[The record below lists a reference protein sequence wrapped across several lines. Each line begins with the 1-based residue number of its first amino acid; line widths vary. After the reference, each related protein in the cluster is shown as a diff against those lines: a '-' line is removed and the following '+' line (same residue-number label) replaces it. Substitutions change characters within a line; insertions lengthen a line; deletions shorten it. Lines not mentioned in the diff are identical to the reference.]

1 MGSVAEESISL
12 ERILQVYRE
21 ESQRKALTP
30 LEPDF
35 WERVQRLVADLEADL
50 REESSH
56 DPNSAKA
63 ALLRDELK
71 KVVKRRDQIYQYR
84 ERKRA
89 LMAASAASGAE
100 VDLSPMTPQE
110 EDSFRTLLDVLGRG
124 RSRALG
130 LGEEREETPPRE
142 EAPKEEKRKEKERKP
157 TGKPKRE
164 PKEDHVLVRVLEDIP
179 AFLGIDATYELKKE
193 DVVSLPQQVA
203 KVLLDQGKAE
213 VIRPRLKTH
222 E

>member
-1 MGSVAEESISL
+1 MAEESITL

-21 ESQRKALTP
+21 ESQKKALTP

-35 WERVQRLVADLEADL
+35 WERVQRLVAELEGDLKD
-50 REESSH
+50 ESSH

-71 KVVKRRDQIYQYR
+71 KVLKRRDQIYQYR

-89 LMAASAASGAE
+89 LMVASAASGAD
-100 VDLSPMTPQE
+100 VDLSPLTPLE
-110 EDSFRTLLDVLGRG
+110 EESFQRLLDVLGEG
-124 RSRALG
+124 RRRAFG
-130 LGEEREETPPRE
+130 VEERAEAPQRE
-142 EAPKEEKRKEKERKP
+142 EAPKKREEKGKGGKRKP
-157 TGKPKRE
+157 KK
-164 PKEDHVLVRVLEDIP
+164 DQVLVRILEDIP

-213 VIRPRLKTH
+213 VITPKLRTH

>member
-1 MGSVAEESISL
+1 MGTVAEESITL

-21 ESQRKALTP
+21 ESQKKALTP

-35 WERVQRLVADLEADL
+35 WERVQRLVADLEKDL
-50 REESSH
+50 RDESSH

-71 KVVKRRDQIYQYR
+71 KVLKRRDHIYQYR

-89 LMAASAASGAE
+89 MMAASAAAGAD
-100 VDLSPMTPQE
+100 VDLSPLTPLE
-110 EDSFRTLLDVLGRG
+110 EESFRSLLDVLGQG
-124 RSRALG
+124 RRRAFG
-130 LGEEREETPPRE
+130 LGEERIEAPPRA
-142 EAPKEEKRKEKERKP
+142 EAPKGEKKEKKGGETKRQ
-157 TGKPKRE
+157 PK
-164 PKEDHVLVRVLEDIP
+164 KDQVLVRILEDIP

-213 VIRPRLKTH
+213 VITPRLKTQ